1 MTRALVINVMRQ
13 MVCTH
18 PQCRDAHGLR
28 ILRSNAEKNQAVKDS
43 KTFGECPSMTEDAS
57 CNRRFERIPTEVAA
71 EIIIEGFPY
80 PQALISNISEGGAFL
95 CINLTCF
102 DIFDCLSRFEG
113 APATILASLR
123 GHMLPLQGVIRRTHT
138 NTFSVVFKSSRRT
151 KVITR
156 WLMDYAQ
163 GDESVVD
170 RMEEVLNKV
179 SRPAIEEQVP
189 TLTPAHQKAAEATSK
204 RSDATPQQPLYAGAQ
219 QRGLNQPT
227 PSLAVEPHGADTQ
240 GEPQLSENSAQRQPT
255 VGREHRAGVI
265 AVPQPR
271 IVRTDTITATSHMDD
286 QTRPAGSAIAICGSS
301 QSQGRA
307 KFLLPDDGLLTDQPL
322 GSPTTSA
329 SWALIPK

>member
-1 MTRALVINVMRQ
+1 
-13 MVCTH
+13 
-18 PQCRDAHGLR
+18 
-28 ILRSNAEKNQAVKDS
+28 
-43 KTFGECPSMTEDAS
+43 MTEDAS

-80 PQALISNISEGGAFL
+80 PKALISNISEGGAYL

-138 NTFSVVFKSSRRT
+138 NTFSVVFKTNGRT

-170 RMEEVLNKV
+170 RMEEVLNKA
-179 SRPAIEEQVP
+179 SRPAIEEQIP
-189 TLTPAHQKAAEATSK
+189 TLAPAHQKAAAATSK
-204 RSDATPQQPLYAGAQ
+204 RPDATPQQPLYAGAQ

-227 PSLAVEPHGADTQ
+227 PGLAIAPHDADTH
-240 GEPQLSENSAQRQPT
+240 GGAHLSEISEDSAQQQPP
-255 VGREHRAGVI
+255 VGREHRSGVI

-271 IVRTDTITATSHMDD
+271 IVRTDTITAPTHMDD
-286 QTRPAGSAIAICGSS
+286 QTRPAGGAIAICGSS
-301 QSQGRA
+301 QAQGRA

>member
-1 MTRALVINVMRQ
+1 
-13 MVCTH
+13 
-18 PQCRDAHGLR
+18 
-28 ILRSNAEKNQAVKDS
+28 
-43 KTFGECPSMTEDAS
+43 MTEDAS

-80 PQALISNISEGGAFL
+80 PKALISNISEGGAYL

-138 NTFSVVFKSSRRT
+138 NTFSVVFKTNGRT

-170 RMEEVLNKV
+170 RMEEVLNKA
-179 SRPAIEEQVP
+179 STPAIEEP
-189 TLTPAHQKAAEATSK
+189 APARAPAHQKASAAATQ
-204 RSDATPQQPLYAGAQ
+204 RSDSTQQQPLYAGAQ
-219 QRGLNQPT
+219 QRGLNQAT
-227 PSLAVEPHGADTQ
+227 PGLAIEPHDADTHSH
-240 GEPQLSENSAQRQPT
+240 PQLSEISEISEISEDSAQQQPP
-255 VGREHRAGVI
+255 VGREHRSGVI

-271 IVRTDTITATSHMDD
+271 IVRTDTITAPTHMDD
-286 QTRPAGSAIAICGSS
+286 QTRPAGGAIAICGSS